1 MSEDELGEDYR
12 RRADR
17 AAAVEA
23 ELAVVSAE
31 ATELLGDAPT
41 WSTETE

>member
-1 MSEDELGEDYR
+1 MSEDELGEGYR

-17 AAAVEA
+17 AAALEA
-23 ELAVVSAE
+23 ELAAVAAE
-31 ATELLGDAPT
+31 ATELLGAAPT